1 MIYQLHVFAMIMYS
15 RQLRCICLLLCVVC
29 FVPALLGHKLP
40 LTCGRI
46 ATQTIPLI
54 RKGISAVDGQWP
66 WHAAIFHRKNN
77 TMEYACGGSIID
89 QSTILTA
96 AHCVTSMHGVLH
108 KSKLTV
114 HVGRIHLQEVSE
126 HTQVHLVGD
135 VILHPHYSMGSVA
148 NDIALIKLAINIT
161 MSKHVQPVCL
171 WTMSDSEEPIVNR
184 NGTIVGFGF
193 AEQDKVSD
201 TLRSASIRVVDTV
214 TCLASD
220 RSLFGT
226 HLTPEMFCGIGRPGV
241 SACNG
246 DSGGGMV
253 FEIGGRWF
261 VRGIVSFTRSRASDN
276 VCDGK
281 SHTAYTDV
289 AKYIAWITKH
299 IDPRML
305 HYPTNLHIIDYEEKL
320 RLFNFTTCGIIPDLE
335 YLPWHGFIGITTE
348 GVFIARCIVT
358 LIAEWY
364 VVCPAHCLASDEPR
378 VLEIHVGRNYSAQ
391 TSQQVL
397 HIESVTIHPHY
408 YNNSFVDNIALIQL
422 STPANTSH
430 WSITPICVAVTPDL
444 QCNHSLNLTVS
455 TSKEPQQSVK
465 SVDVS
470 VLSDSICIEKYGR
483 FGINPTLANKRFC
496 AQTHQPCNFSL
507 IAEKYTPHISG
518 AILQQA
524 RTFAGE
530 THSQHFLIGFD
541 LMGRHCDL
549 NMPPI
554 YLNASAYMDWILYN
568 MKLPV
573 QNVTHIDMETDWS
586 KLLQGPDSEKLR
598 LFNMTT
604 CGIQAYNYTMTSY
617 PWTGRIAIYDKSTC
631 RVIGFVVLI
640 SEWYALASASIMTN
654 LTFMRFIILGGGKLS
669 SKCNVT
675 TYSLE
680 NQVIEIKTVYF
691 SPDFN
696 RNTGQNSI
704 ALIEF
709 WQPADISNPY
719 IRPICLPFAESMQ
732 NNKLNQFVA
741 LASDSLSKQFSNVRR
756 TNFTLINM
764 TTCRQRCEQ
773 EGILL
778 NPADVTLCAIHRN
791 AEDKKW
797 NKISTGSAL
806 QARLDFDGQKRY
818 FLRGLHFRR
827 KGQYEKN
834 DHLGNPVYLFE
845 DIYRYLGWILSIV
858 SIRKGNDAFLEPVN
872 TLALRSE
879 IVISPPVKQYKKRRM
894 FNFSTCGI
902 TANVSNRIH
911 PWLGK
916 LRSNA
921 PSFDVIECTVIL
933 ISEWYVICTA
943 RSASNDTEK
952 MIELGF
958 NTHSEDVQKIPIG
971 QITVHHLYEAHP
983 QMHDMALIRL
993 ARSAIITELS
1003 VVPICLPILEDVR
1016 SYTKDNLATFRLVP
1030 DYETDKLDE
1039 VFSCL
1044 EGFSLLRMN
1053 LSDTFRFVTYCCM
1066 WQT

>member
-1 MIYQLHVFAMIMYS
+1 M
-15 RQLRCICLLLCVVC
+15 
-29 FVPALLGHKLP
+29 
-40 LTCGRI
+40 
-46 ATQTIPLI
+46 
-54 RKGISAVDGQWP
+54 
-66 WHAAIFHRKNN
+66 
-77 TMEYACGGSIID
+77 
-89 QSTILTA
+89 
-96 AHCVTSMHGVLH
+96 
-108 KSKLTV
+108 
-114 HVGRIHLQEVSE
+114 
-126 HTQVHLVGD
+126 
-135 VILHPHYSMGSVA
+135 
-148 NDIALIKLAINIT
+148 
-161 MSKHVQPVCL
+161 
-171 WTMSDSEEPIVNR
+171 
-184 NGTIVGFGF
+184 
-193 AEQDKVSD
+193 
-201 TLRSASIRVVDTV
+201 
-214 TCLASD
+214 
-220 RSLFGT
+220 
-226 HLTPEMFCGIGRPGV
+226 
-241 SACNG
+241 
-246 DSGGGMV
+246 
-253 FEIGGRWF
+253 
-261 VRGIVSFTRSRASDN
+261 
-276 VCDGK
+276 
-281 SHTAYTDV
+281 
-289 AKYIAWITKH
+289 
-299 IDPRML
+299 
-305 HYPTNLHIIDYEEKL
+305 
-320 RLFNFTTCGIIPDLE
+320 
-335 YLPWHGFIGITTE
+335 
-348 GVFIARCIVT
+348 
-358 LIAEWY
+358 
-364 VVCPAHCLASDEPR
+364 
-378 VLEIHVGRNYSAQ
+378 EIHVGRNYSAQ

-617 PWTGRIAIYDKSTC
+617 PW
-631 RVIGFVVLI
+631 
-640 SEWYALASASIMTN
+640 
-654 LTFMRFIILGGGKLS
+654 
-669 SKCNVT
+669 
-675 TYSLE
+675 
-680 NQVIEIKTVYF
+680 
-691 SPDFN
+691 
-696 RNTGQNSI
+696 TGQNSI

-1016 SYTKDNLATFRLVP
+1016 SYTKDNLATFR
-1030 DYETDKLDE
+1030 
-1039 VFSCL
+1039 
-1044 EGFSLLRMN
+1044 
-1053 LSDTFRFVTYCCM
+1053 
-1066 WQT
+1066 